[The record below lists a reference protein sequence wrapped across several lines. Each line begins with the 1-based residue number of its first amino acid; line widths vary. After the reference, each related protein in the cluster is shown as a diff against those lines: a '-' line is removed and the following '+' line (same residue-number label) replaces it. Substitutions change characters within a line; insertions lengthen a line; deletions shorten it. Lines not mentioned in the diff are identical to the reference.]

1 MTQVESEAR
10 NLIECGTL
18 YVVLLAGFINHH
30 VWSKEPKDLLYL
42 VFPPRSAPR
51 LRNPACSRARV
62 QNPGDAVRDPRKAA
76 GALENAPFSRT
87 RARRAAAA
95 ARHGPGLRGM

>member
-1 MTQVESEAR
+1 MMIDKSSQQH
-10 NLIECGTL
+10 N
-18 YVVLLAGFINHH
+18 VLLYSTVH

-51 LRNPACSRARV
+51 LRNHACSRARV